1 MFSSDNFE
9 GLISE
14 NVINHSQELYI
25 RIRLIIVVFIIST
38 MIIIFLPYEFIKGN
52 FSLEN
57 YKPLVIVELE
67 WILNWSTSKISINQF
82 ALIIGS
88 PMAVIIAYIELG
100 IITSF
105 AFNYPFIIW
114 QLYIFL
120 KPGLYEEEK
129 EFIRNLVLFATLLF
143 IIGALIGFYIMPI
156 VFQSLVGIG
165 ETLDFQYLVQYYNLN
180 TVVEFF
186 FWSVI
191 ATGILFTYPLFLL
204 SLVLFNLL
212 SSESLRTRRRHI
224 IIGLMGI
231 TAIITPD
238 PSPISMLILSVPLV
252 FLYEIT
258 INLAYKIERTE
269 FYKRMKEKRSL
280 KSIGNR
286 IGEFNV

>member
-1 MFSSDNFE
+1 MFSSDNFD

-14 NVINHSQELYI
+14 NVINHTQELYI
-25 RIRLIIVVFIIST
+25 RIRLIIIVFILST
-38 MIIIFLPYEFIKGN
+38 LIIIFLPSEFIHGN
-52 FSLEN
+52 ISLEN
-57 YKPLVIVELE
+57 YKPFVINELE
-67 WILNWSTSKISINQF
+67 WILNWSTSKISLNQF

-105 AFNYPFIIW
+105 ALNYPFIIW
-114 QLYIFL
+114 QLYMFL

-129 EFIRNLVLFATLLF
+129 DFIRNLVIFATILF
-143 IIGALIGFYIMPI
+143 VIGALIGFFIMPI

-165 ETLDFQYLVQYYNLN
+165 ESLDFQYLVQYYNLN

-191 ATGILFTYPLFLL
+191 ATGVLFTYPIFIL

-212 SSESLRTRRRHI
+212 SSQSLRTRRRHI
-224 IIGLMGI
+224 IVGLMGI

-238 PSPISMLILSVPLV
+238 PSPISMLILSIPLV

-258 INLAYKIERTE
+258 INLAYKIEKTE
-269 FYKRMKEKRSL
+269 SYRKIKEKRAF
-280 KSIGNR
+280 KSVRNQIENLYG
-286 IGEFNV
+286 